1 MLPPRD
7 EPLLLPLYDPLLD
20 ELRYELPDIVVLRC
34 ADDEVP
40 YERVVL
46 LDDDDEP
53 RYELDE
59 LLFVEVETL
68 LLERLDDEPP
78 RCVEVV
84 PPRFT
89 LVRLPDDTV
98 EEPRLVVPP

>member
-20 ELRYELPDIVVLRC
+20 EPRYELPDIVVLRC

-68 LLERLDDEPP
+68 LLERLDDELP

-89 LVRLPDDTV
+89 LVLLLDDTV

>member
-20 ELRYELPDIVVLRC
+20 EPRYELPDIVVLRC

-40 YERVVL
+40 SERVVL

-68 LLERLDDEPP
+68 LLERLDDELP

-89 LVRLPDDTV
+89 LVLLLDDTV